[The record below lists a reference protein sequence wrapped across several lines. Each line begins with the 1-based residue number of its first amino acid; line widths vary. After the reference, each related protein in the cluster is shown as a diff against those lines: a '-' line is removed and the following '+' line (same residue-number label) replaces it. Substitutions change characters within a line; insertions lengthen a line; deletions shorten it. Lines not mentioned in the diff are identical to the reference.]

1 MPLNRAE
8 RHTGHTAGL
17 KAGSSAAGGTP
28 VTVGKMR
35 TSRSPERQTVVVY
48 DLATVRFRRS
58 AKGRSMSMIAAS
70 GETLAVVDTNGDA
83 TNEDAAYAA
92 CEHALNGAR
101 VRRNESL
108 CRVALYNPYTA
119 HISYLPAPDSVIF
132 TNHEPRAIHMNG
144 EIGIVHFD
152 GEQHQLEISG
162 VLIDEEQLTV
172 SAASRAWDAHS

>member
-1 MPLNRAE
+1 MRS
-8 RHTGHTAGL
+8 
-17 KAGSSAAGGTP
+17 KAQVTQQAPRGGSNAAGGTK
-28 VTVGKMR
+28 VTVWWMR
-35 TSRSPERQTVVVY
+35 TSRSPECQPVVVY

-101 VRRNESL
+101 VRRDGVV

-119 HISYLPAPDSVIF
+119 HIAYLPAPDSVIF
-132 TNHEPRAIHMNG
+132 TNHEPRSIGMHG
-144 EIGIVHFD
+144 ETGVVYFD
-152 GEQHQLEISG
+152 GEQHTLEISG
-162 VLIDEEQLTV
+162 EQIDEEQLTV